1 MPVGGRRAADQSGG
15 LLQQEVKFMFRTL
28 LCLLILLPVSVLAQ
42 ISPQQLDELASEA
55 QPQVVQW
62 RRWFHENPE
71 LSNREFNTSARVARI
86 LTEMGLEPQTGIAH
100 TGVVA
105 IIEGGKPGPMVAI
118 RADMDGL
125 PVTETTGLPFA
136 SKARGEYNGQEMGV
150 MHACGHDSH
159 MAMVLGAAQVLN
171 SVKEELPGS
180 VMLIFQPAEEG
191 APEGEQGG
199 AKLMLKEGIFTQ
211 GKPEAVFGLH
221 VGINQPGGKISARS
235 GPIMAAVDSFKLV
248 VNGKQTHG
256 ARPWNGVDPIVV
268 ASQIVLGLQT
278 IASRQVDVTQAPSIV
293 SVGRISGGVR
303 NNVIPDSVEME
314 GTIRT
319 FDAAMR
325 EQIHM
330 RIERTARMIA
340 ESAGASI
347 EFELTYGYPATIN
360 DPGLT
365 DKMMP
370 TLQRVAGEGGVLPVQ
385 PQTVAEDFSYF
396 ANETPGLYLFLGN
409 GEPGVDPQTI
419 PSNHSPLFDMYEPS
433 MELGVRVFSHLV
445 VDYLQDEAQ

>member
-1 MPVGGRRAADQSGG
+1 MRS
-15 LLQQEVKFMFRTL
+15 LLFVLTL
-28 LCLLILLPVSVLAQ
+28 ICSLSCQAQ
-42 ISPQQLDELASEA
+42 ISWEEVDRLAADA
-55 QPQVVQW
+55 QTQVVEW

-71 LSNREFNTSARVARI
+71 LSNREFNTAARVARI
-86 LTEMGLEPQTGIAH
+86 LTGMGLEPKTGIAH
-100 TGVVA
+100 TGVFA
-105 IIEGGKPGPMVAI
+105 IIEGGKPGPLVAI

-125 PVTETTGLPFA
+125 PVTEETGLSFA
-136 SKARGEYNGQEMGV
+136 SVARGEYNGQEVGV

-159 MAMVLGAAQVLN
+159 MAMVLGAARVLN
-171 SVKEELPGS
+171 AIKEELPGS

-191 APEGEQGG
+191 SPAGEEGG
-199 AKLMLKEGIFTQ
+199 AELMLKQ
-211 GKPEAVFGLH
+211 GLFAQRKPEAVFGLH
-221 VGINQPGGKISARS
+221 VGIGQPGGKIAVRS
-235 GPIMAAVDSFKLV
+235 GPMLAAVDSFKLKV
-248 VNGKQTHG
+248 QGKQTHG

-268 ASQIVLGLQT
+268 ASQIILGLQT

-293 SVGRISGGVR
+293 TVGRIAGGVR

-330 RIERTARMIA
+330 RIERTARLIA
-340 ESAGASI
+340 QSAGASI

-360 DPGLT
+360 DPALT
-365 DKMMP
+365 EKMTP
-370 TLQRVAGEGGVLPVQ
+370 TLQRVAGEGGLVSVQ

-409 GEPGVDPQTI
+409 GEPGKDPQML
-419 PSNHSPLFDMYEPS
+419 PSNHSPLFDMYEPG
-433 MELGVRVFSHLV
+433 MELGVRAFTHLV
-445 VDYLQDEAQ
+445 VDYLQGE

>member
-1 MPVGGRRAADQSGG
+1 MLRIIFY
-15 LLQQEVKFMFRTL
+15 LLV
-28 LCLLILLPVSVLAQ
+28 LLPYSAHAQ
-42 ISPQQLDELASEA
+42 ISPQQLDSLASAA

-71 LSNREFNTSARVARI
+71 LSNREVNTAARVAEI
-86 LTEMGLEPQTGIAH
+86 LTEMGLEAQTGIAH

-105 IIEGGKPGPMVAI
+105 IIEGGKPGPMIAI

-125 PVTETTGLPFA
+125 PVTEATGLPFA
-136 SKARGEYNGQEMGV
+136 SKARGEYNGNEVGV

-159 MAMVLGAAQVLN
+159 MAMLLGAASVLN
-171 SVKEELPGS
+171 SVKDELAGS

-199 AKLMLKEGIFTQ
+199 AKLMLKEGLFTQ
-211 GKPEAVFGLH
+211 HKPEAVFGLH

-235 GPIMAAVDSFKLV
+235 GPLMAAVDSFKLV

-268 ASQIVLGLQT
+268 AAQIVLGLQT

-303 NNVIPDSVEME
+303 SNVIPDSVEME

-319 FDAAMR
+319 FNAAMR

-330 RIERTARMIA
+330 RIERTSRMIA

-347 EFELTYGYPATIN
+347 EFDLKYGYPATIN

-370 TLQRVAGEGGVLPVQ
+370 TLQRVAGEEGLLSVQ
-385 PQTVAEDFSYF
+385 PQTVAEDFSFF
-396 ANETPGLYLFLGN
+396 ADETPGLYFFLGN
-409 GEPGVDPQTI
+409 GEPGVDPQALPT
-419 PSNHSPLFDMYEPS
+419 NHSPLFDMYEPS
-433 MELGVRVFSHLV
+433 MELGVRAFSNLV
-445 VDYLQDEAQ
+445 VDYLQANEE